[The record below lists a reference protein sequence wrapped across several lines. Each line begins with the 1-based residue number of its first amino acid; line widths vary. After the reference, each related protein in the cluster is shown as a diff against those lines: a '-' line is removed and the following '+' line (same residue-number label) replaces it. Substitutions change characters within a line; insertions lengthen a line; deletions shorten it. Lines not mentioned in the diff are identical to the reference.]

1 MKESELKLLKN
12 ADAVVNLE
20 RAVKE
25 ARHYISM
32 DTDTFAVCVGD
43 IEIRRYNK
51 RKENIQC
58 SKQNDV

>member
-43 IEIRRYNK
+43 IEIRRNRGEK
-51 RKENIQC
+51 
-58 SKQNDV
+58 

>member
-1 MKESELKLLKN
+1 MRESELKLLKN

-43 IEIRRYNK
+43 IEIRRNRGEK
-51 RKENIQC
+51 
-58 SKQNDV
+58 